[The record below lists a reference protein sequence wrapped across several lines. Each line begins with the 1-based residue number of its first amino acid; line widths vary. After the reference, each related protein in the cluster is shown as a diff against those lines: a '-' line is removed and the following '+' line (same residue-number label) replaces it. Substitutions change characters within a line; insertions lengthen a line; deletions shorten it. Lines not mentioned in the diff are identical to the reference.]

1 VFETH
6 SSSSSAVTD
15 PESPATAW
23 GAVHELF
30 EAQAARRPDA
40 EAVRGAGRSLTY
52 RALNA
57 RANQLARRLRAHG
70 VGRGTR
76 VGLFLDR
83 SIELVVGI
91 LGVLKAGGAYVP
103 LETTQPASRLTFM
116 VRDARLPLVLTREA
130 LRPVFEALN
139 VNAVDSAS
147 ASTETHVMC
156 VETLAAESVA
166 ENDANL
172 GLDVS
177 GEDLVYVIYTS
188 GSTGQPK
195 GTEVPHRAIPGFVLD
210 VDYMRFDEHQTLLV
224 HSSISWDAFTLELWP
239 ALLTGGTCAVVAD
252 RLVRAVEVGR
262 AIAEHK
268 VTTLFLPSSL
278 FNAVVDEEIEVLA
291 GLQQLLI
298 GGEALSP
305 VHVRRVVERYPAL
318 RVVNGYGPSECTV
331 VSTCQVISPALLADG
346 GAVPIGPPIGDR
358 RVLVLDRDLRLV
370 PSGVMGEVYVG
381 GPAVARGYG
390 QRPALTAERFVPDPY
405 GEAGGRLYRTGDLAR
420 WRQDGSLDFVGRLDD
435 QVKVRGYRVEL
446 GEVETALRACR
457 GVREAAVLA
466 CADTAGSGNRL
477 VGYVVGEAEWPLAA
491 VTAELVTRVPAYMVP
506 TAWVRLAA
514 LPLTLNGK
522 LDRAALP
529 APSTVR
535 PELGDAIT
543 PPRDA
548 VEAALAEIWSAVLG
562 VTGIGVHDDFFALG
576 GHSLTAGRVLARVQ
590 AALNVE
596 LPLRALFDAPTIA
609 GLAQRVTAART
620 TQDASNAPAL
630 VPIDRTGPLPLS
642 FAQERLWFLQQL
654 APASAEYNIPIAYR
668 IRGKVSV
675 TALEASVDEIV
686 RRHHALR
693 TRIDA
698 TVRNAEGVPRQSVLA
713 HARVPLA
720 IIDLRGVAERE
731 ARLRDLLR
739 DEAARPF
746 DLSEGPL
753 VRGQLVQLGDAE
765 HVLSLC
771 QHHIASDGW
780 SVGVLAREL
789 GALYSAF
796 CAGDSTPLAEP
807 TLQYGDYAVW
817 QRQWLDGECVE
828 RQLSYWKQRLSAAP
842 PLSTFPG
849 DRARPKVRRG
859 RGARLPVRFDPELSG
874 ALAGLGSRE
883 GTTLFMTLLAG
894 FHALMSRYSGQTDV
908 IVGTPVA
915 GRTRPELEAMIGFF
929 VNSLAL
935 RADLSSDPPFQ
946 ALLHQTR
953 ESVLDAHAN
962 QDVPFERLV
971 EALAPERD
979 LSRTPL
985 FQVMFAFHPAAVD
998 VPRMPGLETVL
1009 EPVET
1014 STSTFDLTLN
1024 LHPDAGGIAGWIDY
1038 DTDLFDAATIARLID
1053 SYTTLLGAA
1062 TEDPERRVSELQLLD
1077 RAERR
1082 RLLTAWNATDRPLPE
1097 TPVHTWIEER
1107 CAREPETIAVVCG
1120 DTSLT
1125 CAELDARANR
1135 LAHFLMRHG
1144 VRPGDGV
1151 GLGLERSVE
1160 MVVAMLAV
1168 VKAGAFYLPLDPA
1181 LPAERRQFILED
1193 SRVRLLLVDDADANV
1208 PIVTGVTVIRLAS
1221 ARDAIDAEPRT
1232 RPAAPAT
1239 LDHIAYVLYTS
1250 GSTGRPKGVAV
1261 GHRALANLLQS
1272 FVRESGVGPGDTLV
1286 AVATLSFDIA
1296 ELELYLPLVVGARLV
1311 VTRRDEGSDPRALR
1325 RLVERHAATVLQA
1338 TPPMWLMLLDAGW
1351 PVPGPR
1357 KALSGG
1363 EAMPRTL
1370 AARLLEH
1377 LDVLWNLYGP
1387 TETTIWSTSQ
1397 RVAPGDG
1404 PVPIGRPIDNTQT
1417 YVLDSH
1423 LEPVPEGVTG
1433 ELYIAGTGLALGY
1446 LGRADVT
1453 AQKFVPNPF
1462 GSPGT
1467 RLYSTG
1473 DRVRQRDGV
1482 LEFVERRDH
1491 QIKIRG
1497 FRVELGEVEAAL
1509 ERLPDVRRAV
1519 VVAHGEAA
1527 DKRLV
1532 AYVLPADGALAA
1544 AALAAVLRERLGETL
1559 PGYMVPSVFMTLDS
1573 FPIGP
1578 TGKVDRRALPAP
1590 VDGERQSERPYVAP
1604 QTPLEET
1611 VAAVWAEVLGIARPG
1626 VRDNFFELGGH
1637 SLKAIQV
1644 LARLRARTGADV
1656 PLQTFFAAPTIERL
1670 AQAVQGAVS
1679 STQPVLVAGSCGED
1693 APLSLHQQRLWF
1705 LDQLEP
1711 GSAAYNIPT
1720 ALRLSGDLDVAALQ
1734 RALTEV
1740 VRRHQ
1745 VLRTT
1750 FVVRDGEPWQRVGD
1764 AAIVPLP
1771 VEDLRG
1777 LSAIE
1782 RDNAAASITAE
1793 ETARPFDL
1801 AHGPLMRCRLV
1812 RIGDTDSLLLL
1823 TFHHIVSD
1831 AWSLAILAR
1840 ELRAL
1845 YGTFGAFVADR
1856 PSPLAEPAVQYADF
1870 ARWQRNQLDDA
1881 SLGRQLA
1888 YWNAQLD
1895 GAPTLLELP
1904 ADRPRPA
1911 TRSLQGAL
1919 LRFSLPADLVA
1930 AVRRTGQDS
1939 GATLYMTL
1947 LAAFAALLNR
1957 YTGANDLLIGSP
1969 VASRRRVELEGLIGF
1984 FVNTLVMRV
1993 RFDRDLTV
2001 ADLLSHVRA
2010 SCIDAQ
2016 AHQDVPFERV
2026 VEELQPARS
2035 LGHAPLVQAMLVF
2048 DSAEPEVVDWSG
2060 VRVQSVPVDIATTKH
2075 DLTLYLTERADGI
2088 DAAFNYST
2096 DLFDAGTIARFAGHF
2111 QVLLAALTD
2120 DPARRVADLSL
2131 LTPEERRMLLADWS
2145 RTEKGRDA
2153 GLCVH
2158 EIVDLHAMV
2167 TPDAPAVVFED
2178 ASLSYRELNARAA
2191 AVARRLRAL
2200 GVGPDSR
2207 VALCAERSLEM
2218 IVGLM
2223 GVLKAGAAYVPLDPD
2238 LPLDRLAY
2246 MLSDS
2251 QARALL
2257 FTRGAEDVARCAA
2270 RLASGAG
2277 STLMPAVRLEN
2288 KETALYSE
2296 DVAVAPGSTPDNL
2309 AYVIYTSG
2317 STGRPKGVAV
2327 EHRHLVGYALGVSS
2341 RIELPDG
2348 AHFATV
2354 STIAADLG
2362 NTAIFSALCLG
2373 GCVHVVSRTA
2383 LSDPEAMGTA
2393 FARRGVDGL
2402 KIVPSHLSALLGGA
2416 RPARVLPRARL
2427 VLGGEA
2433 SPWSLIDRVRELA
2446 PACEVFNHYGP
2457 TETTVGVLTHRL
2469 GTPGERR
2476 SRTLPVGRPLP
2487 GVRVYVV
2494 DAELHLTPA
2503 GVPGELLVGGASVAR
2518 GYLGR
2523 AALTAASFIPDPFSE
2538 EPGQRVYRTGDRVRF
2553 LPDGSIEF
2561 LGRVD
2566 DQIKIRGYRVE
2577 PGEVTALLRAQ
2588 PHVRNAAVVALPV
2601 ESARP
2606 DGASPA
2612 GGDDVQLVAYFVPE
2626 PGAPVDLAE
2635 QLHVRLA
2642 RVLPAYMV
2650 PSAFVALDVLPVT
2663 ANGKLDRRALPR
2675 PERHAPRTD
2684 QEAPRTEIQQRTA
2697 RIWEEVLGVDG
2708 IALDDD
2714 FFSLGGHSLKAV
2726 RLLSRVREAF
2736 GSGPALRTLFEAPT
2750 LGAFAAAIE
2759 RELASAARTGRED
2772 AAMAVAA
2779 GGAAPIRR
2787 AARSRS

>member
-1 VFETH
+1 
-6 SSSSSAVTD
+6 
-15 PESPATAW
+15 
-23 GAVHELF
+23 VHELF

-103 LETTQPASRLTFM
+103 LETTQPASRLAFM
-116 VRDARLPLVLTREA
+116 VRDAALPLVLTREA
-130 LRPVFEALN
+130 LRSAFEAVA
-139 VNAVDSAS
+139 VNAADSTSAS
-147 ASTETHVMC
+147 PAPTRVMS
-156 VETLAAESVA
+156 VETLAAEAIA

-172 GLDVS
+172 RLDVS
-177 GEDLVYVIYTS
+177 GEDLAYVIYTS

-195 GTEVPHRAIPGFVLD
+195 GTEVPHRAIPGFALD
-210 VDYMRFDEHQTLLV
+210 VDYVRFDATQTLL
-224 HSSISWDAFTLELWP
+224 HYASISWDVLTLELWP
-239 ALLTGGTCAVVAD
+239 ALMTGARSVVVAE
-252 RLVRAVEVGR
+252 RLVRAAELGR
-262 AIAEHK
+262 AIAEHG
-268 VTTLFLPSSL
+268 VTTLWMTSSL
-278 FNAVVDEEIEVLA
+278 FNAVVDEDIEILA
-291 GLQQLLI
+291 GLQQLMI

-305 VHVRRVVERYPAL
+305 GHVRRVVERFPAL

-331 VSTCQVISPALLADG
+331 FTTCQVITPALLAEG
-346 GAVPIGPPIGDR
+346 GAVPIGRPIGDR
-358 RVLVLDRDLRLV
+358 RVRVLDANHRLV
-370 PSGVMGEVYVG
+370 PAGVVGELYVAG
-381 GPAVARGYG
+381 AAVAHGYG

-405 GEAGGRLYRTGDLAR
+405 GDAGTRVYRTGDLVR
-420 WRQDGSLDFVGRLDD
+420 WRPDGSLDFVGRVDD
-435 QVKVRGYRVEL
+435 QVKVRGFRVEL
-446 GEVETALRACR
+446 GEVETALRACH
-457 GVREAAVLA
+457 GVREAVVIA
-466 CADTAGSGNRL
+466 CADTTSPGQRL
-477 VGYVVGEAEWPLAA
+477 VGYVVGEAEWS
-491 VTAELVTRVPAYMVP
+491 VTAVAAELATRVPAYMVP
-506 TAWVRLAA
+506 AAWVPLAA
-514 LPLTLNGK
+514 LPLNLNGK

-529 APSTVR
+529 APSAAR
-535 PELGDAIT
+535 PALGDAVA
-543 PPRDA
+543 PRNEA
-548 VEAALAEIWSAVLG
+548 EAAVAEIWSAVLG
-562 VTGIGVHDDFFALG
+562 VTGVGIHDDFFALG
-576 GHSLTAGRVLARVQ
+576 GHSLTAGRVLARVR
-590 AALNVE
+590 ATLGVD
-596 LPLRALFDAPTIA
+596 LPLRAMFEAPTVA
-609 GLAQRVTAART
+609 ALAQRVITERT
-620 TQDASNAPAL
+620 TRDATMDAPAL

-675 TALEASVDEIV
+675 TALEASVAEIV

-713 HARVPLA
+713 DARVPLA
-720 IIDLRGVAERE
+720 LIDLRGVAERE

-753 VRGQLVQLGDAE
+753 VRGQLVQLGDEE

-915 GRTRPELEAMIGFF
+915 GRTRPELEGMIGFF

-985 FQVMFAFHPAAVD
+985 FQVMFAFHPAALD
-998 VPRMPGLETVL
+998 VPRMPALETVL
-1009 EPVET
+1009 EPVEA

-1077 RAERR
+1077 NAERR

-1097 TPVHTWIEER
+1097 TTVHTWIEER
-1107 CAREPETIAVVCG
+1107 CAREPERIAVVCG

-1135 LAHFLMRHG
+1135 LAHFLMRRG
-1144 VRPGDGV
+1144 VQPGDGV

-1208 PIVTGVTVIRLAS
+1208 PIVTGVTVISLAS
-1221 ARDAIDAEPRT
+1221 ARDAIDAEPAT

-1296 ELELYLPLVVGARLV
+1296 ELELHLPLVVGARLV

-1351 PVPGPR
+1351 PVPGPK

-1370 AARLLEH
+1370 ATRLLEH

-1397 RVAPGDG
+1397 RVAHGDG

-1509 ERLPDVRRAV
+1509 ERLPEVRRAV
-1519 VVAHGEAA
+1519 VVAHGEAP

-1532 AYVLPADGALAA
+1532 AYVLPADGAPAA

-1604 QTPLEET
+1604 QTLLEET
-1611 VAAVWAEVLGIARPG
+1611 VAAVWTEVLGIARPG

-1670 AQAVQGAVS
+1670 AQAAQGAVS
-1679 STQPVLVAGSCGED
+1679 STQPALVAGSCGED

-1720 ALRLSGDLDVAALQ
+1720 ALRLSGDLDVTALQ

-1764 AAIVPLP
+1764 AGIVPLP

-1782 RDNAAASITAE
+1782 RDNAASSIAGE

-1801 AHGPLMRCRLV
+1801 ARGPLMRCRLV

-1845 YGTFGAFVADR
+1845 YGTFGALVAGQ

-1888 YWNAQLD
+1888 YWKAQLD

-1930 AVRRTGQDS
+1930 AVRRTGQNS

-1957 YTGANDLLIGSP
+1957 YTGANDLLLGSP

-2060 VRVQSVPVDIATTKH
+2060 VRVQPVPVDIATTKH

-2145 RTEKGRDA
+2145 RTEKGREGSA
-2153 GLCVH
+2153 TSLCVH
-2158 EIVDLHAMV
+2158 EIVDLHATV

-2207 VALCAERSLEM
+2207 VALCAERSVEM
-2218 IVGLM
+2218 IVGLL

-2277 STLMPAVRLEN
+2277 STPMPAVRLEN
-2288 KETALYSE
+2288 KETALSSE

-2523 AALTAASFIPDPFSE
+2523 PALTAASFVPDPFSE

-2588 PHVRNAAVVALPV
+2588 PHVRNAAVVALQP
-2601 ESARP
+2601 EGARP
-2606 DGASPA
+2606 DGVSPDGRSPA
-2612 GGDDVQLVAYFVPE
+2612 GPRPDGGSDDAQLVAYFVAE
-2626 PGAPVDLAE
+2626 PDAPADLAE

-2675 PERHAPRTD
+2675 PERHAPRVD
-2684 QEAPRTEIQQRTA
+2684 HEPPRTEVQQRTA
-2697 RIWEEVLGVDG
+2697 RIWEEVLGVED

-2759 RELASAARTGRED
+2759 RELASAARTERED
-2772 AAMAVAA
+2772 AMAVAA
-2779 GGAAPIRR
+2779 GGATPIRR
-2787 AARSRS
+2787 AARRSRS

>member
-1 VFETH
+1 
-6 SSSSSAVTD
+6 
-15 PESPATAW
+15 
-23 GAVHELF
+23 
-30 EAQAARRPDA
+30 
-40 EAVRGAGRSLTY
+40 
-52 RALNA
+52 
-57 RANQLARRLRAHG
+57 
-70 VGRGTR
+70 
-76 VGLFLDR
+76 
-83 SIELVVGI
+83 
-91 LGVLKAGGAYVP
+91 
-103 LETTQPASRLTFM
+103 
-116 VRDARLPLVLTREA
+116 
-130 LRPVFEALN
+130 
-139 VNAVDSAS
+139 
-147 ASTETHVMC
+147 
-156 VETLAAESVA
+156 
-166 ENDANL
+166 
-172 GLDVS
+172 
-177 GEDLVYVIYTS
+177 
-188 GSTGQPK
+188 
-195 GTEVPHRAIPGFVLD
+195 
-210 VDYMRFDEHQTLLV
+210 
-224 HSSISWDAFTLELWP
+224 
-239 ALLTGGTCAVVAD
+239 
-252 RLVRAVEVGR
+252 
-262 AIAEHK
+262 
-268 VTTLFLPSSL
+268 
-278 FNAVVDEEIEVLA
+278 
-291 GLQQLLI
+291 
-298 GGEALSP
+298 
-305 VHVRRVVERYPAL
+305 
-318 RVVNGYGPSECTV
+318 
-331 VSTCQVISPALLADG
+331 
-346 GAVPIGPPIGDR
+346 
-358 RVLVLDRDLRLV
+358 
-370 PSGVMGEVYVG
+370 
-381 GPAVARGYG
+381 
-390 QRPALTAERFVPDPY
+390 
-405 GEAGGRLYRTGDLAR
+405 
-420 WRQDGSLDFVGRLDD
+420 
-435 QVKVRGYRVEL
+435 
-446 GEVETALRACR
+446 
-457 GVREAAVLA
+457 
-466 CADTAGSGNRL
+466 
-477 VGYVVGEAEWPLAA
+477 
-491 VTAELVTRVPAYMVP
+491 MVP
-506 TAWVRLAA
+506 TAWVPLAA

-529 APSTVR
+529 PPSTVR
-535 PELGDAIT
+535 PEMGDAIT

-576 GHSLTAGRVLARVQ
+576 GHSLTAGRVLAHVRATLGVD
-590 AALNVE
+590 
-596 LPLRALFDAPTIA
+596 LPLRAMFEAPTVA
-609 GLAQRVTAART
+609 ALAQRVTLLRPLAGFGGQAARMAS
-620 TQDASNAPAL
+620 DATSNAPAL
-630 VPIDRTGPLPLS
+630 VRIDRTGPLPLS
-642 FAQERLWFLQQL
+642 FAQERLWFLHQL

-668 IRGKVSV
+668 IRGKLSV

-693 TRIDA
+693 TRFDA
-698 TVRNAEGVPRQSVLA
+698 TVLDAEGVPQQSVLA
-713 HARVPLA
+713 DAGVPLA
-720 IIDLRGVAERE
+720 IVDLRGVAEPE

-753 VRGQLVQLGDAE
+753 VRGQLVQLRDEE

-796 CAGDSTPLAEP
+796 CAGDPAPLTEP

-817 QRQWLDGECVE
+817 QRLWLDGECVE
-828 RQLSYWKQRLSAAP
+828 RQLSYWTQRLSAAP
-842 PLSTFPG
+842 PLSTFPS

-859 RGARLPVRFDPELSG
+859 RGARVSVRFDNELSG
-874 ALAGLGSRE
+874 ALAGLGSRH
-883 GTTLFMTLLAG
+883 GATLFMTLLAG
-894 FHALMSRYSGQTDV
+894 FHALMSRYSGQSDV
-908 IVGTPVA
+908 VVGTPVA

-935 RADLSSDPPFQ
+935 RADLSSDPTFHT
-946 ALLHQTR
+946 LLGQTR

-985 FQVMFAFHPAAVD
+985 FQVMFAFHPTALD

-1014 STSTFDLTLN
+1014 SSSTFDLTLN

-1053 SYTTLLGAA
+1053 SYATLLRAA
-1062 TEDPERRVSELQLLD
+1062 TEDPERRVSELRLIDQ
-1077 RAERR
+1077 AERR
-1082 RLLTAWNATDRPLPE
+1082 RLLTGWNTTERPLPE

-1107 CAREPETIAVVCG
+1107 CAREPGTIAVVCG

-1135 LAHFLMRHG
+1135 LAQFLMRRG

-1168 VKAGAFYLPLDPA
+1168 AKAGAFYLPLDPA

-1208 PIVTGVTVIRLAS
+1208 PIVAGVTVIGLAA
-1221 ARDAIDAEPRT
+1221 ARDAIDAEPAA

-1239 LDHIAYVLYTS
+1239 LDQIAYVLYTS

-1272 FVRESGVGPGDTLV
+1272 FVCESGVGPGDTIV

-1370 AARLLEH
+1370 ATRLLDH

-1397 RVAPGDG
+1397 RVVRGDG
-1404 PVPIGRPIDNTQT
+1404 PVPIGRPIDNTET
-1417 YVLDSH
+1417 YVLDPH

-1433 ELYIAGTGLALGY
+1433 ELYIGGAGLALGY
-1446 LGRADVT
+1446 LGRPDVT

-1462 GSPGT
+1462 GAPGT

-1509 ERLPDVRRAV
+1509 ERLPEVRRAV

-1532 AYVLPADGALAA
+1532 AYVLPSDGAPAA
-1544 AALAAVLRERLGETL
+1544 AALTTALRQRLGETL
-1559 PGYMVPSVFMTLDS
+1559 PGYMVPGVFMALDS
-1573 FPIGP
+1573 LPLGP
-1578 TGKVDRRALPAP
+1578 TGKVDRGALPAP
-1590 VDGERQSERPYVAP
+1590 VDGERQSDRPYVAP

-1611 VAAVWAEVLGIARPG
+1611 VAAVWTEVLGIARPG

-1656 PLQTFFAAPTIERL
+1656 PLPALFAAPTIEHL
-1670 AQAVQGAVS
+1670 ARAVQDAVS
-1679 STQPVLVAGSCGED
+1679 STQPALVAGSCIED

-1720 ALRLSGDLDVAALQ
+1720 ALRLAGDLDVAALQ
-1734 RALTEV
+1734 HALSEV
-1740 VRRHQ
+1740 VRRHH

-1764 AAIVPLP
+1764 AGIVPLP
-1771 VEDLRG
+1771 SDDLRG
-1777 LSAIE
+1777 WPAVE
-1782 RDNAAASITAE
+1782 RDNAAASIAAE

-1801 AHGPLMRCRLV
+1801 AHGPLMRARLV
-1812 RIGDTDSLLLL
+1812 RLGDTDSLLLL
-1823 TFHHIVSD
+1823 TFHHIVAD

-1845 YGTFGAFVADR
+1845 YGAFVAGE
-1856 PSPLAEPAVQYADF
+1856 PSPFAEPAVQYADF

-1881 SLGRQLA
+1881 SLGGQLA
-1888 YWNAQLD
+1888 YWKAQLD

-1919 LRFSLPADLVA
+1919 LRFSLAADLVA
-1930 AVRRTGQDS
+1930 AARRTGQDS

-1957 YTGANDLLIGSP
+1957 YTGANDLLLGTP
-1969 VASRRRVELEGLIGF
+1969 VASRRRVELEELIGF

-1993 RFDRDLTV
+1993 RFERDLTV

-2048 DSAEPEVVDWSG
+2048 DSAGPEVVDWAG
-2060 VRVQSVPVDIATTKH
+2060 VRVQSMPVDIATTKH

-2096 DLFDAGTIARFAGHF
+2096 DLFDAGTIARFAEHF
-2111 QVLLAALTD
+2111 QVLLAALTE
-2120 DPARRVADLSL
+2120 DPARRVADLPL
-2131 LTPEERRMLLADWS
+2131 ITADERRMLLADWS
-2145 RTEKGRDA
+2145 RTEEPREA
-2153 GLCVH
+2153 GVCVH

-2167 TPDAPAVVFED
+2167 TPEAPAVVFED

-2218 IVGLM
+2218 IVGLL

-2270 RLASGAG
+2270 RLASATV
-2277 STLMPAVRLEN
+2277 STPLPAVRLDN
-2288 KETALYSE
+2288 KESAPYSGNV
-2296 DVAVAPGSTPDNL
+2296 DVAPGSTPDNL

-2327 EHRHLVGYALGVSS
+2327 AHRHLVGYALGVSS

-2383 LSDPEAMGTA
+2383 LSDPEAMGA
-2393 FARRGVDGL
+2393 VFERRGVDGL
-2402 KIVPSHLSALLGGA
+2402 KIVPSHLSALVAGA
-2416 RPARVLPRARL
+2416 RPARVLPRSRL

-2446 PACEVFNHYGP
+2446 PECEIFNHYGP
-2457 TETTVGVLTHRL
+2457 TETTVGVLTHRF

-2503 GVPGELLVGGASVAR
+2503 GVPGELLVGGTSVAR

-2523 AALTAASFIPDPFSE
+2523 PALTAAGFIPDPFSE
-2538 EPGQRVYRTGDRVRF
+2538 EPGQRAYRTGDRVRF

-2675 PERHAPRTD
+2675 PERHAPRVD
-2684 QEAPRTEIQQRTA
+2684 LDPPRTEIQQRTA
-2697 RIWEEVLGVDG
+2697 RIWEEVLGVED

-2726 RLLSRVREAF
+2726 RLLSRVRDAF
-2736 GSGPALRTLFEAPT
+2736 GCGPALRTLFEAPT
-2750 LGAFAAAIE
+2750 LGAFAATIE
-2759 RELASAARTGRED
+2759 RELASAARTERED

-2787 AARSRS
+2787 AARRSRS